1 MRGKIKLVS
10 FVLCALVMF
19 AFALTA
25 NAAVNWNVSSNPN
38 EVTQYGVTELMGRVR
53 LAVAAN
59 GTTDGSTITVTY
71 QGIAIKNTAATGITL
86 GGTLGT
92 NATISQVIAGNPA
105 QGTSGQVVISITG
118 SVALIGGTDELTL
131 DGVRTDVSGKGLS
144 TDIQASLSSTP
155 STANT
160 FVNVSV
166 VRVATINK
174 ALSLNVTA
182 SSSVFC
188 LDPVNPSLTIT
199 EGFAGAF
206 VQYVTSVGGTG
217 IPTAFRPIFGA
228 NRNIRIRVTTSTLP
242 TGVTLDWTPPTGGW
256 PEDSAVGSAL

>member
-59 GTTDGSTITVTY
+59 GTTDGSTITVTF
-71 QGIAIKNTAATGITL
+71 QGIKINNTAGTLSGQGIVL

-118 SVALIGGTDELTL
+118 S
-131 DGVRTDVSGKGLS
+131 
-144 TDIQASLSSTP
+144 
-155 STANT
+155 
-160 FVNVSV
+160 
-166 VRVATINK
+166 
-174 ALSLNVTA
+174 
-182 SSSVFC
+182 
-188 LDPVNPSLTIT
+188 
-199 EGFAGAF
+199 
-206 VQYVTSVGGTG
+206 
-217 IPTAFRPIFGA
+217 
-228 NRNIRIRVTTSTLP
+228 
-242 TGVTLDWTPPTGGW
+242 
-256 PEDSAVGSAL
+256 